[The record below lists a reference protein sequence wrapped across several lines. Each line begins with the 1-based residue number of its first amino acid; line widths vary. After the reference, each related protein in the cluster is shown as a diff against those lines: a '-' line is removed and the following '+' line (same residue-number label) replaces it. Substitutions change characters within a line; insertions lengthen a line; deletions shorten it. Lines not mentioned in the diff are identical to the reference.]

1 MRRFG
6 LRYQLAGWLLLLG
19 VVPAVAVSAYL
30 YSITRAGLFHEAA
43 ALMRADADTTADRLG
58 ESFKVVRQQLS
69 LAARQAAQRVLD
81 AKVNQ
86 RPRVRP
92 KSSPRFDFSPAA
104 AVLASWGEGAPVPM
118 ETWAVVDAS
127 AEPRLAFVEGE
138 PGAAGATSDA
148 DRKLAIA
155 AQTASVGEVVFGGVG
170 ESAQTARRVVRFATP
185 IPGVDGSAIGS
196 LHGEIP
202 VEWFQRVMEVRVTS
216 GGTLRVFDHD
226 GRVVLSTDSGSEQED
241 AGALFTAARGG
252 DGRLVQAELLGIP
265 SAMVSVPLTVAGSR
279 EPWTVV
285 VSTSE
290 RAIAQKAEPW
300 RHAAAVAGL
309 AVVVILG
316 AAVISA
322 GITRPIAT
330 LEEGTRRIAQ
340 GDIGF
345 QVPVS
350 GQNELARLAA
360 SFHQMAYALKRA
372 EERLTK
378 SERLAAIGE
387 ESLAIHREMN
397 APLTSLIET
406 AAALKAQPD
415 LPTEVREQIAPL
427 YDNAVRMRE
436 RLLDLEHVHHHVRDT
451 EAVRAFA
458 PVPVPDRQAGGAG

>member
-30 YSITRAGLFHEAA
+30 YSVTRVGLFREAA
-43 ALMRADADTTADRLG
+43 ALMRADADATVDRLG
-58 ESFKVVRQQLS
+58 ESFEVVRQQLS

-92 KSSPRFDFSPAA
+92 KSSPRFDFTPAA
-104 AVLASWGEGAPVPM
+104 AVLASWGKGAPVPM

-138 PGAAGATSDA
+138 PGAGGATSDA
-148 DRKLAIA
+148 DRELAVA
-155 AQTASVGEVVFGGVG
+155 AQTAPVGEVVFGGIG
-170 ESAQTARRVVRFATP
+170 ESAQTARRVVRVATA
-185 IPGVDGSAIGS
+185 IAGVDGMAIGS

-202 VEWFQRVMEVRVTS
+202 VEWFRRVVEVRVTS
-216 GGTLRVFDHD
+216 GGSLWVFDHE

-241 AGALFTAARGG
+241 AGALFAASRGS
-252 DGRLVQAELLGIP
+252 DGRLVQADVRGVP
-265 SAMVSVPLTVAGSR
+265 SATVLLPLTVAGSSA
-279 EPWTVV
+279 PWAVV
-285 VSTSE
+285 VSTPE
-290 RAIAQKAEPW
+290 QAIARKAEPW

-340 GDIGF
+340 GDLEF

-387 ESLAIHREMN
+387 ESLAIHREVN
-397 APLTSLIET
+397 APLASLIET

-415 LPTEVREQIAPL
+415 LPADVREQIAPL
-427 YDNAVRMRE
+427 YEKAVRMRE
-436 RLLDLEHVHHHVRDT
+436 LLLNLEHAHHARDAEPVRD
-451 EAVRAFA
+451 FA
-458 PVPVPDRQAGGAG
+458 PVPGPDRQAGGAA